1 MCYTAGMEIF
11 KRAMSW
17 IRANAA
23 VLALF
28 FAVLTFGGGTLRMV
42 YIASQNFSTLATRE
56 DVTTTVSDAT
66 KPLSDAV
73 ERLNGS
79 VEGLNRTV
87 GDLREDV
94 ARLEG
99 TVSSFE
105 TSVTRSSTTLTDSV
119 DTLND
124 VLPILSCAI
133 EYRLRMDDDWQE
145 LGGQELGDRGIGDQG
160 ISGRDR
166 FSLEDFLL
174 RLCRQALDPQAMS
187 ER

>member
-1 MCYTAGMEIF
+1 MCYTADMEIL

-42 YIASQNFSTLATRE
+42 YIASQHFSRLATRE
-56 DVTTTVSDAT
+56 DVTTTVSDAVSDAT

-73 ERLNGS
+73 ERLNGT
-79 VEGLNRTV
+79 VESLNGTV

-105 TSVTRSSTTLTDSV
+105 TSVTRSNTTLTDSV

-145 LGGQELGDRGIGDQG
+145 LGGQGIGDQG

-166 FSLEDFLL
+166 FSLEDFLF
-174 RLCRQALDPQAMS
+174 RLCRQALDPQAVP